1 MRIESFLSEF
11 RHAGVNLRPFLAVA
25 LVFLVSSC
33 ALMRKGPPPA
43 QVKLTTLADRVRIEI
58 DGRLFSEYIFK
69 GATRPYFY
77 PVLAEDG
84 TSLTRDF
91 PMKETP
97 GEEIDHPHHR
107 AVMFAHSSVNGIDF
121 WNEGA
126 AGGRTVPKGSI
137 LHESLVE
144 TKSGPVAVIRAKNRW
159 VSPAGKLICTDE
171 STMRVVQTA
180 SGTALD
186 YEVTLQ
192 ALPDAPLHIG
202 DNKDGVAAIRV
213 AQWMTLPH
221 KYQGKDVPGNGR
233 YVTSTGVRDAAAWGT
248 RADWCDLYAPKG
260 DKVYGVAIFNH
271 PQNLRH
277 PTWWMARDYGLFAA
291 NPFGQHHFEN
301 LKDRPN
307 AGDYD
312 IPAGGTLTLRYR
324 FLFHLGDEKAAN
336 IGVRYAEYVAEQK
349 L

>member
-1 MRIESFLSEF
+1 VNPRFLF
-11 RHAGVNLRPFLAVA
+11 AVILAGLLT
-25 LVFLVSSC
+25 SC
-33 ALMRKGPPPA
+33 ALAPKGP
-43 QVKLTTLADRVRIEI
+43 QVKLTPLDDRVRIEI

-77 PVLAEDG
+77 PILAEDG
-84 TSLTRDF
+84 TGLTRDF

-97 GEEIDHPHHR
+97 GEEKDHPHHR
-107 AVMFAHSSVNGIDF
+107 AVMFAHASVNGVDF

-137 LHESLVE
+137 LHQELVE

-159 VSPAGKLICTDE
+159 MHPNGTLICTDE
-171 STMRVVQTA
+171 STMRIRQTA

-192 ALPDAPLHIG
+192 ALPDKPLLMG

-221 KYQGKDVPGNGR
+221 KHQGKDVPGNGR
-233 YVTSTGVRDAAAWGT
+233 YVTSTDVRDAAAWGK
-248 RADWCDLYAPKG
+248 RAAWCDLYAPKDG
-260 DKVYGVAIFNH
+260 KIYGVAIFNH

-277 PTWWMARDYGLFAA
+277 PTWWMARDYGLFGA
-291 NPFGQHHFEN
+291 NPFGQHDFEN
-301 LKDRPN
+301 LKDTPKI
-307 AGDYD
+307 GDYE
-312 IPAGGTLTLRYR
+312 IPAGGSLTLRYR
-324 FLFHLGDEKAAN
+324 FLFHMGDEKAAN